1 MNKNIINIVIPIVV
15 LVCGVLIGVIISQQ
29 SFFAENLSFLNKNI
43 LSSEEA
49 GEWILDYIDQNILK
63 DSGLTASLT
72 EEPALKNGVYELKLK
87 IGDSEFIS
95 YLTKDG
101 ELLFPEAIVLKEEST
116 QPEEKVEEKD
126 ALPGNF
132 SVSEDEVCLE
142 DDKPIIYFFGSQ
154 GCSYCQW
161 EHPVIEAVTSEFSNY
176 ISFHNNMDSDEDM
189 DVFNKYSN
197 GGIPTLVFGCKY
209 YRVGA
214 GTQSGEEQETKNLT
228 ALICKLTGSQPADVC
243 EQVQDL
249 IQEIN

>member
-1 MNKNIINIVIPIVV
+1 MNKKIINIVIPAVI
-15 LVCGVLIGVIISQQ
+15 LVCGILVGMVISQQ
-29 SFFAENLSFLNKNI
+29 SFFENKLSFLNRNI
-43 LSSEEA
+43 LSPEKA
-49 GEWILDYIDQNILK
+49 GERILNYIDQNILG
-63 DSGLTASLT
+63 DSDLTASLI
-72 EEPALKNGVYELKLK
+72 EEPIAKNEVYELKLK
-87 IGDSEFIS
+87 IGDSEFTS

-101 ELLFPEAIVLKEEST
+101 QLLFPEAIDLEEESI
-116 QPEEKVEEKD
+116 QPEENVEEKD
-126 ALPGNF
+126 VIPGNF

-142 DDKPIIYFFGSQ
+142 DGKPIIYFFGSQ
-154 GCSYCQW
+154 GCGYCNW
-161 EHPVIEAVTSEFSNY
+161 EHPIVEAVTSKFSNY

-189 DVFNKYSN
+189 DVFGRYST

-214 GTQSGEEQETKNLT
+214 GVQSGEEQETKDLT